1 LGGAFDP
8 PSCQGRSLHLRAEA
22 QRPARSSAAPLSRS
36 IGLKSYASVVLGSRA
51 LYSIPNGMWKV
62 ASPKVVS
69 RSPQT
74 HTRVNKGRRTS

>member
-36 IGLKSYASVVLGSRA
+36 IGLKSYASVVLGAWRIEQR
-51 LYSIPNGMWKV
+51 LMHP
-62 ASPKVVS
+62 
-69 RSPQT
+69 
-74 HTRVNKGRRTS
+74 TS